1 MGKKINSIRNR
12 IMRMADSPFLKS
24 MRTKLTLS
32 YLLLTLVPIV
42 IITVFVFNVSIA
54 TLKNEVSAYV
64 SNTLEQANKNIDN
77 TFVQLSNMSAS
88 IGLNSR
94 IQQILK
100 SDAQRPIEN
109 KMEDDEAAAEIIKNA
124 TINFRNIESL
134 FLFSYNGEVY
144 SLKGAT
150 NSLPTDYNFT
160 RQNWFEKMKQLGKR
174 SLIIP
179 THSQMDVIGEGKSK
193 KVFSYISEINDLETQ
208 KNIGYLM
215 FEIDISVFDTLLQ
228 SISPDELSQLIII
241 DNNKTVIYHTL
252 PVYITTQYRTNYV
265 SEMLEKGRG
274 YLSNRGTDGEEII
287 NYDTSGSTGWTVV
300 SVMPSDILYSRIN
313 SFELALI
320 FTIALCLISAIV
332 IAILMSSTLTEPI
345 SLLKSKMKL
354 VESGDFDTQIKVKSK
369 DEIGELSLSFNKM
382 LAQIKQLIQRVYQ
395 TEIVRKEAELSALQ
409 AQINPHFLYNTLQIM
424 DIMAEEKGA
433 DEISGACQA
442 LARIFRYSISK
453 GKELVPLEKE
463 IIHVK
468 NYVFIQRLRL
478 GDKLSVEYHIDDALL
493 RYEIIK
499 LILQPLVENAIIH
512 GIEKNG
518 KSCLVKVSA
527 QCVRDNLILTV
538 EDDGIGMTPE
548 ELAKLQNSLYQDTEE
563 ERPKRTG
570 GIALKNVND
579 RIRLYHSDKFGMS
592 IQSKK
597 HKGTKVTL
605 VLPARL
611 YVQSESEECR

>member
-1 MGKKINSIRNR
+1 MT
-12 IMRMADSPFLKS
+12 ASPFLKS
-24 MRTKLTLS
+24 MRMKLTLS
-32 YLLLTLVPIV
+32 YLVLTLIPVI

-77 TFVQLSNMSAS
+77 TFSQLSNISAN
-88 IGLNSR
+88 IGLNGT
-94 IQQILK
+94 IQNILR
-100 SDAQRPIEN
+100 SDAQRPIDQ
-109 KMEDDEAAAEIIKNA
+109 KIRDDEEASKIIQNEA
-124 TINFRNIESL
+124 MNFTDIESL

-144 SLKGAT
+144 SLRGTT

-160 RQNWFEKMKQLGKR
+160 RQSWFQNMKNLDKKN
-174 SLIIP
+174 LIIP
-179 THSQMDVIGEGKSK
+179 THPQMEVISEGKSK
-193 KVFSYISEINDLETQ
+193 EVFGYISGIKDLETQ
-208 KNIGYLM
+208 KSIGFLF
-215 FEIDISVFDTLLQ
+215 FEIDINVFDTLLQ
-228 SISPDELSQLIII
+228 SIATDDRSQLVII

-252 PVYITTQYRTNYV
+252 PEYISTQYRTSYV
-265 SEMLEKGRG
+265 SEMLDKKRG
-274 YLSNRGTDGEEII
+274 FLSNEGRNGEEII
-287 NYDTSGSTGWTVV
+287 NFHTSANTGWTVL

-313 SFELALI
+313 TFELALI
-320 FTIALCLISAIV
+320 FTIALCIISAIV

-354 VESGDFDTQIKVKSK
+354 AESGDFDTQIKVKSK

-382 LAQIKQLIQRVYQ
+382 LAHIKQLIQRVYQ

-433 DEISGACQA
+433 DEISGACQS
-442 LARIFRYSISK
+442 LAKIFRYSISK
-453 GKELVPLEKE
+453 GKEMVSLEEE
-463 IIHVK
+463 IVHVK

-478 GDKLSVEYHIDDALL
+478 GEKLSVEYHISESLL
-493 RYEIIK
+493 KYEVIK

-512 GIEKNG
+512 GIEKDG
-518 KSCLVKVSA
+518 KNCVIRLSA
-527 QCVRDNLILTV
+527 TLTDDNLILTV
-538 EDDGIGMTPE
+538 EDNGIGMTAE
-548 ELAKLQNSLYQDTEE
+548 ELMKLQFSLYQETEE
-563 ERPKRTG
+563 EKPKRHG

-579 RIRLYHSDKFGMS
+579 RIKLYHSDKYGMS

-605 VLPARL
+605 ILPAKL
-611 YVQSESEECR
+611 YTISESEDTR

>member
-1 MGKKINSIRNR
+1 MHKIREKIGK
-12 IMRMADSPFLKS
+12 MTASPFLKS

-32 YLLLTLVPIV
+32 YLVLTLIPVV

-77 TFVQLSNMSAS
+77 TFSQLSNMSAN
-88 IGLNSR
+88 IGLNST
-94 IQQILK
+94 IQKILK
-100 SDAQRPIEN
+100 SDVQRPADQKIR
-109 KMEDDEAAAEIIKNA
+109 DDEDASRIIQSEA
-124 TINFRNIESL
+124 MNFTDIESL
-134 FLFSYNGEVY
+134 FLFSYSGEVY
-144 SLKGAT
+144 SLKGTT
-150 NSLPTDYNFT
+150 NALPTDYNFT
-160 RQNWFEKMKQLGKR
+160 RQSWFEKMKKLDRK

-179 THSQMDVIGEGKSK
+179 THTQMEVISEGKSK
-193 KVFSYISEINDLETQ
+193 EVFGYITEIKDLESQ
-208 KNIGYLM
+208 KSIGFLF
-215 FEIDISVFDTLLQ
+215 FEIDINVFDKLLQ
-228 SISPDELSQLIII
+228 SIASDERSQLVII
-241 DNNKTVIYHTL
+241 DNNKTVIYHTQ
-252 PVYITTQYRTNYV
+252 PEYISTQYRTNYV
-265 SEMLEKGRG
+265 SEMLDKKQGFLANKGR
-274 YLSNRGTDGEEII
+274 NGEEII
-287 NYDTSGSTGWTVV
+287 NFHTSANTGWMVL

-320 FTIALCLISAIV
+320 FTITLCIISAIV
-332 IAILMSSTLTEPI
+332 IAILMSNTLTEPI

-354 VESGDFDTQIKVKSK
+354 AESGDFDTQIKVKSK

-382 LAQIKQLIQRVYQ
+382 LARIKDLIQRVYQ

-442 LARIFRYSISK
+442 LAKIFRYSISK
-453 GKELVPLEKE
+453 GKEMVPLEEE

-468 NYVFIQRLRL
+468 NYVFIQHLRL
-478 GDKLSVEYHIDDALL
+478 GEKISVEYHIPDALL
-493 RYEIIK
+493 KYEVIK

-512 GIEKNG
+512 GIEKDG
-518 KSCLVKVSA
+518 KNCLIRLSA
-527 QCVRDNLILTV
+527 TLTGDNLILTV
-538 EDDGIGMTPE
+538 EDNGIGMTAE
-548 ELAKLQNSLYQDTEE
+548 ELMKLQLSLYQETEE
-563 ERPKRTG
+563 ERPKRHG

-579 RIRLYHSDKFGMS
+579 RIKLYHNDKYGMS

-605 VLPARL
+605 ILPAKL
-611 YVQSESEECR
+611 YSISESEDTR